1 MAENRIDSTYSI
13 LSHAT
18 LSCSQLLTLLSTSLA
33 TLTSATLLSAF
44 STCLATLLSATPATL
59 FLAPL
64 ATQPVGGKKK
74 LLGEAQMAQFL
85 SQDDNG
91 LIEGRKVIILAIYG
105 NPMSLRVMIICCS
118 NPLS

>member
-1 MAENRIDSTYSI
+1 M
-13 LSHAT
+13 
-18 LSCSQLLTLLSTSLA
+18 
-33 TLTSATLLSAF
+33 LLSAALLSAIF
-44 STCLATLLSATPATL
+44 NLSSYCTLLSATPATL

-64 ATQPVGGKKK
+64 ATQPLSWLVGKK

-85 SQDDNG
+85 SQNANG